1 MEKKVIDIN
10 SLDNETL
17 FNYEQFKKLN
27 MNDEEKSKW
36 LDICKQIYVQDLTC
50 ANLEADQCVDSSFIH
65 KFLTRDEY
73 TQEIILKA
81 RECPKGRLQNN
92 YLVRQFAPNK
102 LKLSLLNDKKE
113 FALKPD
119 EEKINNY
126 LLDSIKNNYI
136 TGFYFFGD
144 VGIGKTHKIIS
155 YCNDMIVKNNR
166 TVAYAFL
173 PEMVRQM
180 RDNFSLDN
188 LGNKQLVDDCC
199 NADILVLDDFGSE
212 YTNAWFYL
220 NFLLIILNY
229 RCETEK
235 PVIFVSNFTYE
246 KMVQILESRM
256 KGLQDYKV
264 DKDFQQMSVKRLTS
278 RLKQLVSGRQAT
290 FVTESR
296 RK

>member
-1 MEKKVIDIN
+1 MDKKIIDIN

-17 FNYEQFKKLN
+17 FSYPPFKKLD
-27 MNDEEKSKW
+27 MSDEEKAKW
-36 LDICKQIYVQDLTC
+36 LDICKQIYIQDQTC
-50 ANLEADQCVDSSFIH
+50 KNLGGDTCVDSSFIH
-65 KFLTRDEY
+65 KFLDRDDY
-73 TQEIILKA
+73 TQEIVLKA
-81 RECPKGRLQNN
+81 KECPKARLHSN
-92 YLVRQFAPNK
+92 YLVRQFAANK
-102 LKLSLLNDKKE
+102 LKLSLVNDNKE
-113 FALKPD
+113 FAIKPD
-119 EEKINNY
+119 EEKINKV
-126 LLDSIKNNYI
+126 LLDSIKNDYI

-155 YCNDMIVKNNR
+155 YCNDMVVKNNR

-188 LGNKQLVDDCC
+188 SSNKELVDNCC

-278 RLKQLVSGRQAT
+278 RLKQLVGGKQAT